1 MSCVSGADPGL
12 PHSQDWRGHWKPQ
25 TADGKGAAAGP
36 GRKMMMKTSGCLQ
49 VTEEVSLV
57 EVEHSHG
64 PALERVLSAL
74 ELAEVAFL
82 DCTRVPWLSAAGQEE
97 RFHAETW
104 GVAEVGQK
112 SCASC
117 L

>member
-1 MSCVSGADPGL
+1 M
-12 PHSQDWRGHWKPQ
+12 K
-25 TADGKGAAAGP
+25 
-36 GRKMMMKTSGCLQ
+36 KMSGCSR

-57 EVEHSHG
+57 EVVRFHA
-64 PALERVLSAL
+64 PVLERVLADPESV
-74 ELAEVAFL
+74 EVAFL
-82 DCTRVPWLSAAGQEE
+82 DCTRQLWPSAVGQEE
-97 RFHAETW
+97 RFHAETL